1 MDTPARILRLLSLLQ
16 SRPSWSGPALAD
28 RLEVTPRTLRR
39 DVARLRELGYPVEA
53 VPGRH
58 GGYRLVAGGAMPPLV
73 LEDEEAVAVAWGLRA
88 AAGGAMPGMEEPAL
102 LALAK
107 IEQVLPTRLQT
118 RIREITEATVRVGG
132 SSPSHPSIRIPVLV
146 ELAQARRE
154 SVRVRFLYRDG
165 SGRESD
171 RHVDPYQLV
180 HAGRR
185 WYLFAWDRDR
195 ADWRSFRVD
204 RMAEV
209 KATGMRFQPRAA
221 PDAAGFV
228 AEGVAVHAYRI
239 HAVVELDVPITTA
252 RKLVPPTVAVLEED
266 GDRTLMR
273 IGADEPD
280 WLARYLAG
288 LPCRFTVRAPD
299 EVRHAVVELAD
310 QLRDYVGTA
319 GSG

>member
-1 MDTPARILRLLSLLQ
+1 
-16 SRPSWSGPALAD
+16 
-28 RLEVTPRTLRR
+28 
-39 DVARLRELGYPVEA
+39 
-53 VPGRH
+53 
-58 GGYRLVAGGAMPPLV
+58 
-73 LEDEEAVAVAWGLRA
+73 
-88 AAGGAMPGMEEPAL
+88 
-102 LALAK
+102 
-107 IEQVLPTRLQT
+107 
-118 RIREITEATVRVGG
+118 
-132 SSPSHPSIRIPVLV
+132 IPVLV
-146 ELAQARRE
+146 ELARARRE
-154 SVRVRFLYRDG
+154 SLRVRFLYRDG

-185 WYLFAWDRDR
+185 RYLFAWDRDR
-195 ADWRSFRVD
+195 DDWRSFRVD

-209 KATGMRFQPRAA
+209 KATGMRFQLRAA
-221 PDAAGFV
+221 PDAAGV
-228 AEGVAVHAYRI
+228 VSEGVAVHAYRI

-252 RKLVPPTVAVLEED
+252 RGLVPPTVAVLEQD

-310 QLRDYVGTA
+310 QLRDYVGAA